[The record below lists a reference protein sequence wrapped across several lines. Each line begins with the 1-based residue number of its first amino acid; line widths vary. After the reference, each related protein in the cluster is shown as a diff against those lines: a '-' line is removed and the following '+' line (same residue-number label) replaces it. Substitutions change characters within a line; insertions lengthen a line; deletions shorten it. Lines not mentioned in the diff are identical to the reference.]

1 MREIKF
7 REWDPIRQEAYGK
20 YGLSYGD
27 REDYDDMI
35 AFRFSHT
42 EYMGEDLIKD
52 RVIEQYTGLKD
63 VNGVEIYDGDILK
76 RHNKREFERDDYIG
90 QVIYVDEW
98 AKFVFYVHDGLEF
111 NLYKSDVTDYE
122 IIGNIHEQPELL
134 EDRL

>member
-63 VNGVEIYDGDILK
+63 KNGVEIYEGDVL
-76 RHNKREFERDDYIG
+76 EL
-90 QVIYVDEW
+90 QDECW
-98 AKFVFYVHDGLEF
+98 QDRT
-111 NLYKSDVTDYE
+111 N
-122 IIGNIHEQPELL
+122 IIGTVQYEAPRYTFISVPSAVWCSIPQNVKVISNIHDNPELL
-134 EDRL
+134 EEK

>member
-63 VNGVEIYDGDILK
+63 FNGVEIYEGDILQDVD
-76 RHNKREFERDDYIG
+76 NENIVGYVEYDDAFGEYDCG
-90 QVIYVDEW
+90 DN
-98 AKFVFYVHDGLEF
+98 
-111 NLYKSDVTDYE
+111 NLYECTRDCQVV
-122 IIGNIHEQPELL
+122 GNIHEQPELL
-134 EDRL
+134 EEK